1 MDSQSIRQQNLRSD
15 TMNVPGVPAHA
26 QPRLQLLIARR
37 GRGQRLFACG
47 PRGHCDGGARSEGEG
62 DREKYRSRAAAATK
76 RWPTM
81 RWHSSTG
88 YLIHRPQASLKQ
100 LRQQTYGWD
109 TTPSTRKP
117 NGRAAPTFV
126 TAKPNGRT
134 ASTFVTAKPNGR
146 AAPTLH
152 TAEPN

>member
-15 TMNVPGVPAHA
+15 TMNVPRVPAHA

-37 GRGQRLFACG
+37 GRGQRLFGCG
-47 PRGHCDGGARSEGEG
+47 PRGRRDGEARSKGEG

-88 YLIHRPQASLKQ
+88 YLIHRPQASPKQ
-100 LRQQTYGWD
+100 LLQQTYGWD
-109 TTPSTRKP
+109 TTPSTRKAEWTNSP
-117 NGRAAPTFV
+117 NLCHR
-126 TAKPNGRT
+126 K
-134 ASTFVTAKPNGR
+134 
-146 AAPTLH
+146 
-152 TAEPN
+152 AEW